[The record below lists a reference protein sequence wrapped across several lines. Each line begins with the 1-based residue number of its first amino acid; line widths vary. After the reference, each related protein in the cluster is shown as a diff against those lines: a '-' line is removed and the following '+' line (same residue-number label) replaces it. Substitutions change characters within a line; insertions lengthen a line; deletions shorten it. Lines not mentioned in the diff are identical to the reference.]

1 MAAWHVR
8 ARSPRL
14 EHHCRVKVQER
25 KALLTAPVRVAL
37 VSGELS
43 EWRVSSSIEL
53 GSSPAR
59 AEPFFRCLRLPP
71 AIKVQA
77 CDQHW
82 AFESQSALSIPLPR
96 TLPRARTGL
105 NSGSSA
111 ICADLRVLPV
121 MGAAISQG
129 ALIAIVCNGL
139 VGFLLLLL
147 WVILCWAC
155 HSRSTDVDSL
165 SESSPNSSPGPCPE
179 KAPPPQ
185 KPSHEGSYLL
195 QP

>member
-1 MAAWHVR
+1 
-8 ARSPRL
+8 
-14 EHHCRVKVQER
+14 
-25 KALLTAPVRVAL
+25 
-37 VSGELS
+37 
-43 EWRVSSSIEL
+43 
-53 GSSPAR
+53 
-59 AEPFFRCLRLPP
+59 
-71 AIKVQA
+71 
-77 CDQHW
+77 
-82 AFESQSALSIPLPR
+82 
-96 TLPRARTGL
+96 
-105 NSGSSA
+105 
-111 ICADLRVLPV
+111 

-155 HSRSTDVDSL
+155 HSRSADIDSL

-179 KAPPPQ
+179 KAAPPQ

>member
-1 MAAWHVR
+1 MWEGALL
-8 ARSPRL
+8 STPL
-14 EHHCRVKVQER
+14 FLGLTLSLPPHHPCLCSVPPTPNPPTGSGLQVDVSTVQESLSVWTR
-25 KALLTAPVRVAL
+25 QPPWKAGYPGVPPRH
-37 VSGELS
+37 GP
-43 EWRVSSSIEL
+43 RHR
-53 GSSPAR
+53 GSSWV
-59 AEPFFRCLRLPP
+59 C
-71 AIKVQA
+71 A
-77 CDQHW
+77 C
-82 AFESQSALSIPLPR
+82 
-96 TLPRARTGL
+96 
-105 NSGSSA
+105 
-111 ICADLRVLPV
+111 LRVLPV

-129 ALIAIVCNGL
+129 ALIAIICNGL

-155 HSRSTDVDSL
+155 HSRSANIDSL

>member
-1 MAAWHVR
+1 MPPGSGLQVGISTAQESLREPPWKAAV
-8 ARSPRL
+8 L
-14 EHHCRVKVQER
+14 EF
-25 KALLTAPVRVAL
+25 LLGMGLAIEAAP
-37 VSGELS
+37 LS
-43 EWRVSSSIEL
+43 
-53 GSSPAR
+53 
-59 AEPFFRCLRLPP
+59 
-71 AIKVQA
+71 
-77 CDQHW
+77 
-82 AFESQSALSIPLPR
+82 
-96 TLPRARTGL
+96 
-105 NSGSSA
+105 
-111 ICADLRVLPV
+111 
-121 MGAAISQG
+121 G

-155 HSRSTDVDSL
+155 HSRSADVDSL